1 MRLKARRRVVLP
13 PKPPEVVQSPAPKP
27 TQDLDEAWAEA
38 SALYANRKGMRLSRA
53 GFFGLP
59 SRLLPDRVAKLKDAP
74 GAKRVRHLLGLLSD
88 ADLRVFHAQA
98 AIGLEQATAAAR
110 TCLLVNVSVPIGF
123 LVLLNSLLPGS
134 LEETYFSDA
143 ALAVGFL
150 SGAAA
155 LAASISL
162 VVWYAFA
169 GVQQA
174 RDLCHLATLE
184 MARRGLAAT
193 LSGGDQNAL
202 EAKL

>member
-1 MRLKARRRVVLP
+1 MRLKPRRRVVVP
-13 PKPPEVVQSPAPKP
+13 AKPPEAPPTPKP
-27 TQDLDEAWAEA
+27 TLALDDAWGEA
-38 SALYANRKGMRLSRA
+38 SALYANRKGMKLTRA

-59 SRLLPDRVAKLKDAP
+59 SRLLPDRVAKLKGAP

-88 ADLRVFHAQA
+88 SDLRVFHTQA

-110 TCLLVNVSVPIGF
+110 TCLIVNVSAPIGF

-134 LEETYFSDA
+134 LEETYFSGGSLSIGFLVGTA
-143 ALAVGFL
+143 IAAVGVP
-150 SGAAA
+150 
-155 LAASISL
+155 L

-174 RDLCHLATLE
+174 RDLYHLATLE

-193 LSGGDQNAL
+193 LGGGDQNAL

>member
-1 MRLKARRRVVLP
+1 MRLKPRRRVVLP
-13 PKPPEVVQSPAPKP
+13 AKPPEAAKPAPPP
-27 TQDLDEAWAEA
+27 TLDLDEAWDEA
-38 SALYANRKGMRLSRA
+38 SGLYANRKGMRLSRV
-53 GFFGLP
+53 GVFGLP
-59 SRLLPDRVAKLKDAP
+59 SRLLPDRVAKLTGAA

-88 ADLRVFHAQA
+88 PDLRVFHARA

-110 TCLLVNVSVPIGF
+110 TCLIVNVSAPIGF
-123 LVLLNSLLPGS
+123 FVLLNSLLPGS
-134 LEETYFSDA
+134 IEETYLSDPVTAAFFVSGAFVA
-143 ALAVGFL
+143 ALGV
-150 SGAAA
+150 
-155 LAASISL
+155 SI

-174 RDLCHLATLE
+174 RDLYHLATLE